1 MTSFRTMAWNKER
14 YKAPKPAC
22 RMSAYSERM
31 SANSLYYTEYSQMN
45 DQVSGMSGYD
55 PSIFLGATLTQANT
69 RRPPIPSGTVLRGTL
84 GKPATRQT
92 QGTKETNQGVIYTW
106 VDIPVELDL
115 TQNADVLKHVGQEKV
130 VLTHSF
136 RLDILAP
143 PAKGLDMS
151 PGKNNGLRQLREAVD
166 MNQDGAPFQMYAVEG
181 RMILAAIKNDPYQGE
196 VYDKIAS
203 IAHV

>member
-1 MTSFRTMAWNKER
+1 MSA
-14 YKAPKPAC
+14 YDS
-22 RMSAYSERM
+22 RMSAI
-31 SANSLYYTEYSQMN
+31 NSFYTEYTTMN
-45 DQVSGMSGYD
+45 DQVSGYD

-69 RRPPIPSGTVLRGTL
+69 RRPPIPGGTVLRGTL

-92 QGTKETNQGVIYTW
+92 TGTKETNQGVVYTW

-115 TQNADVLKHVGQEKV
+115 TQKPDVQQHVGQDKV

-136 RLDILAP
+136 RLDIAG
-143 PAKGLDMS
+143 AGKGLDMS

-166 MNQDGAPFQMYAVEG
+166 MNQDGQPFQMYAVEG
-181 RMILAAIKNDPYQGE
+181 RQVLAAIKNDPYQGE

>member
-1 MTSFRTMAWNKER
+1 
-14 YKAPKPAC
+14 
-22 RMSAYSERM
+22 
-31 SANSLYYTEYSQMN
+31 MN
-45 DQVSGMSGYD
+45 DQVSGYD

-69 RRPPIPSGTVLRGTL
+69 RRPPIPGGTVLRGTL

-92 QGTKETNQGVIYTW
+92 TGTKETNQGVVYTW

-115 TQNADVLKHVGQEKV
+115 TQKTDVQEHVGQDKV

-136 RLDILAP
+136 RLDILTGGP
-143 PAKGLDMS
+143 GKGMDMS

-166 MNQDGAPFQMYAVEG
+166 MNQDGQPFQMYAVEG
-181 RMILAAIKNDPYQGE
+181 RQVLASIKNDPYQGE

>member
-1 MTSFRTMAWNKER
+1 MTSYRTMAWNKER
-14 YKAPKPAC
+14 YKAPIPAC
-22 RMSAYSERM
+22 RMSAYDSRM
-31 SANSLYYTEYSQMN
+31 SAINSFYTEYTTMN
-45 DQVSGMSGYD
+45 DQVSGYD

-69 RRPPIPSGTVLRGTL
+69 RRPPIPGGTVLRGTL

-92 QGTKETNQGVIYTW
+92 TGTKETNQGVVYTW

-115 TQNADVLKHVGQEKV
+115 TQKPDVQQHVGQDKV

-136 RLDILAP
+136 RLDILPP

-181 RMILAAIKNDPYQGE
+181 RTILAAIKNDPYQGE